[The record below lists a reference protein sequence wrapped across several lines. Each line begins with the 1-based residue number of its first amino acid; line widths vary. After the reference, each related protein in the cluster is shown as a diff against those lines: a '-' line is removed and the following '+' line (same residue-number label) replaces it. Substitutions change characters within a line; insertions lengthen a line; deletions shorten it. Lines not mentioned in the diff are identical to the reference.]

1 MPSPVVVLV
10 DDVPE
15 LGLIV
20 GRFGRRCGY
29 TVVHFLRAEDAW
41 DYLQREKAV
50 LVLLDINLPGM
61 SGLAFRQLLRATPEL
76 ARLPVALLSSRAQLD
91 ELENETQGDFD
102 FVLNKD
108 LLAQPEAWQRR
119 LDEIL
124 HKCRDAQ
131 V

>member
-20 GRFGRRCGY
+20 QRFGRRCGY
-29 TVVHFLRAEDAW
+29 NVVHFLRAEDALE
-41 DYLQREKAV
+41 YLQREKAD

-61 SGLAFRQLLRATPEL
+61 SGLACRQLLRTKPDL
-76 ARLPVALLSSRAQLD
+76 ARLPVALLISTAQLD
-91 ELENETQGDFD
+91 ELENEMQGDFD

-108 LLAQPEAWQRR
+108 LLAQPEVWQRR

-124 HKCRDAQ
+124 HKGRDAQ